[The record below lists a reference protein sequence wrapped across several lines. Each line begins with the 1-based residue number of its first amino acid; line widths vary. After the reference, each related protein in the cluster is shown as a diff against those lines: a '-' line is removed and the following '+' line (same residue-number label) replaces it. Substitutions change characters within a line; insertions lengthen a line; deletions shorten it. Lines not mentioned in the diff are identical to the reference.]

1 MRKIKVIGCFNCPYM
16 KLRLIEGTEKMFCE
30 HPSFIMDGVV
40 NIEAKSDLHPDD
52 DKDPESLIPA
62 WCPLEFDIPVFP
74 CNPCGT
80 K

>member
-16 KLRLIEGTEKMFCE
+16 KPRLVEGAEKMFCE
-30 HPSFIMDGVV
+30 HPSFIMDGV
-40 NIEAKSDLHPDD
+40 NTEIKSNLHPDE

-62 WCPLEFDIPVFP
+62 WCPLEFDTSVLP
-74 CNPCGT
+74 CNPCGA